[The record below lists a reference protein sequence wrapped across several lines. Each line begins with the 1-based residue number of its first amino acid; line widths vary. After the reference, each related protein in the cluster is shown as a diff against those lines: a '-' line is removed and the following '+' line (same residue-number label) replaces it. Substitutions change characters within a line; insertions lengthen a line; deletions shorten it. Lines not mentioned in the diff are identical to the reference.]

1 MNSNNNTTSKT
12 PRRERGPSA
21 QRGLQLAETPQK
33 DLLEALAG
41 ARTTL
46 RLLDAVKTS
55 MASGN
60 EAVDRLR
67 LLSEAELAALRRETL
82 DRVTDLRAELRRRGH
97 T

>member
-1 MNSNNNTTSKT
+1 MNSSNNTPKT

-21 QRGLQLAETPQK
+21 QRGLHLAETPQQ

-46 RLLDAVKTS
+46 RLLDVVKTS
-55 MASGN
+55 IASGN
-60 EAVDRLR
+60 EALDRLR